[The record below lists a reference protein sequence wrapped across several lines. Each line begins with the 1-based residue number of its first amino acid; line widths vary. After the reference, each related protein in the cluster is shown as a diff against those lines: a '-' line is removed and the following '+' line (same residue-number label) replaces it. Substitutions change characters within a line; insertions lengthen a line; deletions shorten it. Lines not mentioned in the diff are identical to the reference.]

1 LGLVFSKDYK
11 KCNFFLGQKRAITVK
26 DVLIRQG
33 VNQDRIFVVSYGEQ
47 LEKLS
52 EGDEKENEQSRKAL
66 VKAASKR
73 EDRCFRLN

>member
-1 LGLVFSKDYK
+1 MIFSKDDK

-26 DVLIRQG
+26 DMLIGQG

-52 EGDEKENEQSRKAL
+52 GGDEKENEQSRKAL
-66 VKAASKR
+66 IKEASKR
-73 EDRCFRLN
+73 EGPCFRLN